1 MSAIVMR
8 VLAAGRT
15 AVAMVTALAGGFRR
29 RLADERRH
37 RALIE
42 QEIYHGRYRIS
53 SKNDDDLPAV
63 R

>member
-1 MSAIVMR
+1 MSAIVTR

-15 AVAMVTALAGGFRR
+15 AVEMVKVLVGGFRC
-29 RLADERRH
+29 RLADARRH

-42 QEIYHGRYRIS
+42 QEIYHGRYKIS